1 MDTCP
6 NPAGGSKVSTES
18 LTLCGHVI
26 PSFSSPASIPA
37 PPSLVGTRESGSGH
51 TPCTKEGITRHS
63 SSDSRLLTPGK
74 IASGPTH
81 HFTDAL
87 GPGLHSEPPTLTAHT
102 HSSPSL
108 TAASTG
114 VKLIPPSHPSP
125 PVTSSLLHRLTQA
138 TPPGDLTITSLLSSA
153 GRSDALP
160 NWSTTGY
167 GRYSYKGRPR
177 C

>member
-1 MDTCP
+1 MSQSCWWQQ
-6 NPAGGSKVSTES
+6 SFYWKVHRVWS
-18 LTLCGHVI
+18 LI
-26 PSFSSPASIPA
+26 PSFSSPASVPA
-37 PPSLVGTRESGSGH
+37 PPSVGTRESGSGH
-51 TPCTKEGITRHS
+51 NPGTKEGITRHS
-63 SSDSRLLTPGK
+63 SSDSRLLKPGK

-81 HFTDAL
+81 HSTDGL

-108 TAASTG
+108 TAASIG
-114 VKLIPPSHPSP
+114 VKLIPPSLPSP
-125 PVTSSLLHRLTQA
+125 PVTSALPHRLTQA

-153 GRSDALP
+153 GCSDALP

-167 GRYSYKGRPR
+167 KGRPR